1 MYDHLDRLS
10 HLGEQGPLGEKLQF
24 LHGRVKEQH
33 PYIERI
39 AIALYDHPSDQLS
52 TFIYSSEMSTPIPNY
67 QTKLADCPS
76 LLDALES
83 NTPRVINDMEVFKY
97 GKGRHTKIMAQT
109 PYQASYTMPLFAEGI
124 FLGFIFFNSTKK
136 EVFKELVLT
145 ELDMIGHMIS
155 LLVFNEL
162 SKLQTLMATVKSAQ
176 SMTHSRDPETG
187 GHLDRMSRYARLI
200 AYEIA
205 EEHQF
210 SDDFIEHLFLF
221 APLHD
226 LGKIGIPDEI
236 LLKPRKLSETEFEIM
251 KSHTTKGFQIIEGLI
266 QNYGLE
272 GITHIDMLRNIV
284 LFHHEAVNGNGYPKH
299 LDAKEIP
306 LEARIV
312 AVADVFDALTS
323 SRPYKQAWSNDEAF
337 SKLHELSN
345 IQLDAQCVQ
354 ALEKN
359 RQKIEEIQQQF
370 QENSTG

>member
-10 HLGEQGPLGEKLQF
+10 HLGDQGPLGEKLQF
-24 LHGRVKEQH
+24 LHGRVREQH
-33 PYIERI
+33 AYIERI

-52 TFIYSSEMSTPIPNY
+52 TFIFSSETPIPLTNY
-67 QTKLADCPS
+67 QAKLADCVS
-76 LLDALES
+76 LLDILD
-83 NTPRVINDMEVFKY
+83 TGVPRVINDMEVFKY

-109 PYQASYTMPLFAEGI
+109 PYQASYTMPLYAEGI
-124 FLGFIFFNSTKK
+124 FLGFVFFNSTQK
-136 EVFKELVLT
+136 EVFKELVLA

-187 GHLDRMSRYARLI
+187 SHLDRMSRYTKLI
-200 AYEIA
+200 AIELA
-205 EEHQF
+205 EKHQLN
-210 SDDFIEHLFLF
+210 DDFVEHLFLF

-226 LGKIGIPDEI
+226 LGKIGIPDNI

-266 QNYGLE
+266 KNHGLE
-272 GITHIDMLRNIV
+272 GITHIDILRNIV

-299 LDAKEIP
+299 LDAAEIP

-323 SRPYKQAWSNDEAF
+323 SRPYKQAWSNEDAF
-337 SKLHELSN
+337 AKLHELAN
-345 IQLDAQCVQ
+345 IQLDQECVL

-359 RQKIEEIQQQF
+359 LNKIEEIQNKF
-370 QENSTG
+370 QENMVG